1 MFVATMEEIS
11 FALDIETN
19 KRFPVKTSNGL
30 DITFG
35 DVYPGDDGTLWGV
48 PYVRNGGLWKIRAAN
63 DHYEAQRVPSPL
75 FSFMFAKVYQDQKGH
90 LYLAKEFNSL
100 LIYSLK
106 DTVATLLKR
115 TNLQGE
121 TKCFYEDDK
130 YVWVG
135 GEFGLCRIDKETYQE
150 KLFEEKDGLSGNML
164 YGILPDDKGQFWLSS
179 NRGILRFHPD
189 SLNIQEYSLADG
201 LQDYEYNTKSYLK
214 TRDGQMW
221 FGGIKGL
228 NVFYPNMITD
238 LATEPSI
245 AITRLQINDLPD
257 TLRRNI
263 NQVDSLDFPFNQNT
277 LSFDFVALDFS
288 DPARNKLSYR
298 LTHTDGRPY
307 DDNWVASEN
316 AKGFVRYPNLP
327 AGEYYFD
334 IRGSNSDGKFSPKIK
349 RLYLKIRPPFYQTT
363 QFYLMMF
370 LAIASILFIIV
381 REVFRHQLRLKNI
394 QLREQRI
401 AIEKQDALTQER
413 NRIAAEMHD
422 DFGSG
427 LTAIQRISER
437 AAINTSSPDARKAIE
452 NITSYSLE
460 LIGNM
465 REIIWAMS
473 GKNDNLE
480 NLMAYISENAYR
492 YLGNH
497 NIDVDILQ
505 PEEIPDLEIS
515 GERRRNIYLAVKESL
530 HNVVK
535 HAQASSVAISFEIN
549 GMLEIHVRDNGKGF
563 ENKNLH
569 GYGMGN
575 MAKRMEDIGGKMTL
589 LNNGGAHLKFS
600 IPIEKF
606 KPR

>member
-1 MFVATMEEIS
+1 
-11 FALDIETN
+11 
-19 KRFPVKTSNGL
+19 
-30 DITFG
+30 
-35 DVYPGDDGTLWGV
+35 
-48 PYVRNGGLWKIRAAN
+48 
-63 DHYEAQRVPSPL
+63 
-75 FSFMFAKVYQDQKGH
+75 
-90 LYLAKEFNSL
+90 
-100 LIYSLK
+100 
-106 DTVATLLKR
+106 
-115 TNLQGE
+115 
-121 TKCFYEDDK
+121 
-130 YVWVG
+130 
-135 GEFGLCRIDKETYQE
+135 
-150 KLFEEKDGLSGNML
+150 
-164 YGILPDDKGQFWLSS
+164 
-179 NRGILRFHPD
+179 
-189 SLNIQEYSLADG
+189 
-201 LQDYEYNTKSYLK
+201 
-214 TRDGQMW
+214 
-221 FGGIKGL
+221 
-228 NVFYPNMITD
+228 
-238 LATEPSI
+238 
-245 AITRLQINDLPD
+245 
-257 TLRRNI
+257 
-263 NQVDSLDFPFNQNT
+263 
-277 LSFDFVALDFS
+277 
-288 DPARNKLSYR
+288 LSYR

-307 DDNWVASEN
+307 DDNWVACEN

-334 IRGSNSDGKFSPKIK
+334 IRGSNSDGKFSPNIK

-370 LAIASILFIIV
+370 LAIASILYIIV

-437 AAINTSSPDARKAIE
+437 AAINASSPDARKAIE

-563 ENKNLH
+563 ENKNLL